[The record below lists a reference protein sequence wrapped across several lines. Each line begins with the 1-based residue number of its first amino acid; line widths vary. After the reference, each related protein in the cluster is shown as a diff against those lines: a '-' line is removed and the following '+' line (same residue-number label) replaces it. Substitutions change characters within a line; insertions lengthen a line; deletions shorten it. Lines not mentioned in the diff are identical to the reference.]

1 MQRKFSLKNLSTN
14 QNQRIRLEAIDRA
27 TLEKFNED
35 YEFFEP
41 MSSID
46 LCLSPNISQISCDGA
61 TQSSGVLDIEG
72 QWILDINGNEVP
84 NKTSLLDLIA
94 YLQNTG
100 DFEVEVEDELDFS
113 EEFDYLVVSYSWRSG
128 NGQDLDTR
136 TSIVEPSRNI
146 EVGWARDSADS
157 DYLLWGGDNTA
168 GEGSEAVLINTKDL
182 INDFPNLKSVKV
194 LLKAFWYS
202 SVGDGRFSLNF
213 KTYKGGTMSP
223 DGYYNFLSVDGTL
236 IDNFTITCY
245 TSSQDKDGVPLG
257 TLDIDLVN
265 KRSTF
270 TVLDS
275 TAPILQPPTDLMG
288 VFSI

>member
-41 MSSID
+41 TSSID
-46 LCLSPNISQISCDGA
+46 LCLSPKVSQISCDGA

-157 DYLLWGGDNTA
+157 DYLLWGDNTT

-265 KRSTF
+265 KKSTF

-275 TAPILQPPTDLMG
+275 TAPIIQPPTDLMG